1 MTHNQKYN
9 LFLDAVRIIRS
20 LADVFE
26 AIADTY
32 RDATVVETDAK
43 VIDAQEVKE
52 LPAEKEITLEDVR
65 AVLGQ
70 KSQAGMTAEVR
81 ELITKYGGTRLSDID
96 PEQCKALFAE
106 AEMLGNEQACFSFP
120 FSDHIAGGTA
130 YQVQFLNPSFRVAEV
145 LQQTISVLWLM
156 TIFFPKNINPVGGGI
171 TTVCQHT
178 E

>member
-1 MTHNQKYN
+1 MNNNQKYN

-43 VIDAQEVKE
+43 VIEAQEVKA
-52 LPAEKEITLEDVR
+52 LPAEKEVTLEDVR

-70 KSQAGMTAEVR
+70 KSQTGMTAEVR

-96 PEQCKALFAE
+96 PAQYKALLAE
-106 AEMLGNEQACFSFP
+106 AEVLGNE
-120 FSDHIAGGTA
+120 
-130 YQVQFLNPSFRVAEV
+130 
-145 LQQTISVLWLM
+145 
-156 TIFFPKNINPVGGGI
+156 
-171 TTVCQHT
+171 
-178 E
+178 

>member
-1 MTHNQKYN
+1 MTNNQKYN

-32 RDATVVETDAK
+32 RDATVVEADTK
-43 VIDAQEVKE
+43 VIDAQEV
-52 LPAEKEITLEDVR
+52 TLEDVR

-96 PEQCKALFAE
+96 PAQYKALLAE
-106 AEMLGNEQACFSFP
+106 AEVLGNE
-120 FSDHIAGGTA
+120 
-130 YQVQFLNPSFRVAEV
+130 
-145 LQQTISVLWLM
+145 
-156 TIFFPKNINPVGGGI
+156 
-171 TTVCQHT
+171 
-178 E
+178 

>member
-1 MTHNQKYN
+1 MVKHKISINIAKPGGTPSPVVRFESVCSTSSLGSRSMSLSCPLATRCRLSRSENLRKEVRTVINNQKYN
-9 LFLDAVRIIRS
+9 LFLDAVRIIRY

-32 RDATVVETDAK
+32 RDAIVVEADAK

-52 LPAEKEITLEDVR
+52 FPAEKEVTLEDVR

-96 PEQCKALFAE
+96 PAQYKALLAE
-106 AEMLGNEQACFSFP
+106 AEVLGNE
-120 FSDHIAGGTA
+120 
-130 YQVQFLNPSFRVAEV
+130 
-145 LQQTISVLWLM
+145 
-156 TIFFPKNINPVGGGI
+156 
-171 TTVCQHT
+171 
-178 E
+178 

>member
-1 MTHNQKYN
+1 MTNNQKYN

-32 RDATVVETDAK
+32 RDATVVEADAK

-52 LPAEKEITLEDVR
+52 LPAEKEVTLEDVR

-70 KSQAGMTAEVR
+70 KSQDGMTAEVR

-96 PEQCKALFAE
+96 PAQYKALLAE
-106 AEMLGNEQACFSFP
+106 AEVLGNE
-120 FSDHIAGGTA
+120 
-130 YQVQFLNPSFRVAEV
+130 
-145 LQQTISVLWLM
+145 
-156 TIFFPKNINPVGGGI
+156 
-171 TTVCQHT
+171 
-178 E
+178 

>member
-1 MTHNQKYN
+1 MKHKVCINITKPGGTPTPVVRSGTVQIRKRLLDFLFGQQVNVLVLSPGDSGRLSRSEKLRKEVRTVTNNQKYN

-32 RDATVVETDAK
+32 RDANVLEADSK
-43 VIDAQEVKE
+43 VIDAQEVKK
-52 LPAEKEITLEDVR
+52 LPAEKEVTLEDVR

-96 PEQCKALFAE
+96 PAQYKALLAE
-106 AEMLGNEQACFSFP
+106 AEVLGNE
-120 FSDHIAGGTA
+120 
-130 YQVQFLNPSFRVAEV
+130 
-145 LQQTISVLWLM
+145 
-156 TIFFPKNINPVGGGI
+156 
-171 TTVCQHT
+171 
-178 E
+178 